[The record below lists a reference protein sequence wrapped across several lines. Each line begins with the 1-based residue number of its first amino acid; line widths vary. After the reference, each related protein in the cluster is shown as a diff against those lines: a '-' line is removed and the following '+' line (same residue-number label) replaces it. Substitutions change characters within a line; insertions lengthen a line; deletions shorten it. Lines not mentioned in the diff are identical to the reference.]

1 MMNMSRQKETKDT
14 KITNHHNTSC
24 TDHTMKKKRPTY
36 GPEIKAQALVLYST
50 GMSYNAIAK
59 LLKIPSHSTIRQ
71 WIDPKAAQYHAQYY
85 QQNRE
90 HLLQRRAQ
98 YRQENKDRIAQYNQ
112 ENKERSNQRNAQW
125 RQENK
130 EHTLQYATQY
140 YQQNKER
147 VSRRKAQYRKE
158 NPEKGRAHCAKRRAS
173 KRNATPPWFNSE
185 HKQQCDALHA
195 EAIRLEREKGVQ
207 YHVDH
212 IYPLLGKTVV
222 DGKYQHTSCGLHVPW
237 NMEVLPGPD
246 NCSKNC
252 KMPDPTIDP
261 PTAW

>member
-1 MMNMSRQKETKDT
+1 MRKTP
-14 KITNHHNTSC
+14 
-24 TDHTMKKKRPTY
+24 RY
-36 GPEIKAQALVLYST
+36 GPEIKARAKELHEA
-50 GMSYNAIAK
+50 GHSYRAIAR
-59 LLKIPSHSTIRQ
+59 LLGIPSPTTIRQ
-71 WIDPKAAQYHAQYY
+71 WINPKAAQCNTQYQAQYRKKNKERISQRKAQYY
-85 QQNRE
+85 EENKE
-90 HLLQRRAQ
+90 HFAQ
-98 YRQENKDRIAQYNQ
+98 YRQENKERISQYGAQYYE
-112 ENKERSNQRNAQW
+112 ENKERINQRNAQW